1 MAKIVDLHHASFT
14 VADMQRSLHFYRD
27 LLGMEFMF
35 ERDVDGGYITDIVAY
50 QNLKM
55 KVVLL
60 MGGGEKLELI
70 QYISPAGTAVNPD
83 SKNPGTAHLA
93 FVVDDAF
100 EWHKKLTDAGVKIR
114 SPQPVL
120 ITMGAHKD
128 WHAFYL
134 YDPDGISLEFMQ
146 PPKQG

>member
-55 KVVLL
+55 KVVFL

-70 QYISPAGTAVNPD
+70 QYISPEGTAVNPD

-120 ITMGAHKD
+120 ITTGAHKD

-134 YDPDGISLEFMQ
+134 YDPDGISLEFME

>member
-14 VADMQRSLHFYRD
+14 VADMQRSLRFYRD
-27 LLGMEFMF
+27 LLGMEVMF
-35 ERDVDGGYITDIVAY
+35 ERDVDGGYIADIVAY

-55 KVVLL
+55 KAVLL

-70 QYISPAGTAVNPD
+70 QYISPRGTAVDPD

-100 EWHKKLTDAGVKIR
+100 EWHKTLTDAGVKIR
-114 SPQPVL
+114 SPRPVL
-120 ITMGAHKD
+120 ITSGAHKD

>member
-35 ERDVDGGYITDIVAY
+35 ERDVDGGYIADIVAY

-134 YDPDGISLEFMQ
+134 YDPEGISLEFMQ

>member
-1 MAKIVDLHHASFT
+1 MAKIVDLHHASLT

-27 LLGMEFMF
+27 LLGMEFLL
-35 ERDVDGGYITDIVAY
+35 ERDVDDGYVTDIVAY

-55 KVVLL
+55 KIVFL

-70 QYISPAGTAVNPD
+70 QYISPKGTSVDPD

-93 FVVDDAF
+93 FVVDGAF
-100 EWHKKLTDAGVKIR
+100 DWHKKLTDAGVKIR
-114 SPQPVL
+114 SPRPVL
-120 ITMGAHKD
+120 ITSGVHKD

-146 PPKQG
+146 PPK

>member
-35 ERDVDGGYITDIVAY
+35 ERDVDGGYIADIVAY

-134 YDPDGISLEFMQ
+134 YDPDGISLEFME